1 MRLADVPKV
10 GARFAVIVATVVFAP
25 LFLTL
30 RSFSRFYFISGYI
43 DPHVRCAFV
52 VVEHVI
58 CSPMQVVGKKSTPQ
72 SESARAPP
80 CPVENRGVLRFAV
93 DTIDSDDAM
102 ITDT

>member
-72 SESARAPP
+72 SDSARAPP
-80 CPVENRGVLRFAV
+80 CPSLKIVVFFGSPWIPSIP
-93 DTIDSDDAM
+93 TM
-102 ITDT
+102 P